1 MKQID
6 RMSRLTCELEKLFR
20 TLNMEIFDGQLDT
33 PVITVTP
40 SSRSYAHYTPWDAWS
55 AGDAQRRE
63 INIASGTLDRPLE
76 NIICSLV
83 HEMCHMYNDTILHV
97 SDVSRGTT
105 YHNRRFKETAE
116 AAGLIVSRSEK
127 YGWSHTEPGPVILD
141 FVLLHDEFRE
151 IEMCRNSSAPSVIGI
166 GIHTGNSTG
175 LTLTGGNPN
184 SHSRKYLCLGCRNSV
199 RATKA
204 VNIICADCMQP
215 MIAV

>member
-1 MKQID
+1 MKTID

-20 TLNMEIFDGQLDT
+20 TLNAEIFDNQLDT

-40 SSRSYAHYTPWDAWS
+40 SSKSYAHYTPWDAWS
-55 AGDAQRRE
+55 AGNEQKRE

-76 NIICSLV
+76 NVICSLV
-83 HEMCHMYNDTILHV
+83 HEMCHMYDDTVLHTA
-97 SDVSRGTT
+97 DCSRGST

-116 AAGLIVSRSEK
+116 AAGLIVTRTEK
-127 YGWSHTEPGPVILD
+127 YGWSRTEPGPTILD

-151 IEMCRNSSAPSVIGI
+151 IEMCRNSSAPSAVGI

-175 LTLTGGNPN
+175 LTITGSSTN
-184 SHSRKYLCLGCRNSV
+184 SHSRKYLCPCCRNSV

-204 VNIICADCMQP
+204 VNVICADCMQP